1 MSRHVSVQVGVLLTV
16 AIGAF
21 LAAGCEKSPLPPT
34 TQTTG
39 TRPSESSADPTPA
52 AAPAESVAAT
62 EDSRSSRPAPEPAA
76 KFVAYY
82 FHRTMR
88 CPTCLSI
95 EKQAREAI
103 ETGFADELEDGTVTW
118 QAVNIEESGNEHFE
132 KDFELTSS
140 SLVLVEMA
148 ADEVG
153 RWKNLERVWELVDDS
168 FGFQEYVWTELAEF
182 LES

>member
-16 AIGAF
+16 AIGAVQVVS
-21 LAAGCEKSPLPPT
+21 CEKSRLPPT

-39 TRPSESSADPTPA
+39 TRPSEPSADPAPA
-52 AAPAESVAAT
+52 AAAAESVAAT
-62 EDSRSSRPAPEPAA
+62 EDSRSSRAAPEPAA

-103 ETGFADELEDGTVTW
+103 EAGFAGELEDGTVAW
-118 QAVNIEESGNEHFE
+118 QAVNIEEPGNEHFE

-140 SLVLVEMA
+140 ALVLVEMV
-148 ADEVG
+148 ADAIS
-153 RWKNLERVWELVDDS
+153 RNL
-168 FGFQEYVWTELAEF
+168 
-182 LES
+182 